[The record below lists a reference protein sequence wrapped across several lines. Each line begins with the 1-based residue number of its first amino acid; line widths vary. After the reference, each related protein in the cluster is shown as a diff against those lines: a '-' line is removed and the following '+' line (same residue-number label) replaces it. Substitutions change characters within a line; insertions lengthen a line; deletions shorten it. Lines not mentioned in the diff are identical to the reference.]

1 MKRFEK
7 TKFYTAENSYQ
18 WVRSIGQYWKIRAID
33 VLMWCVVLDVLFFVV
48 SFLFFLGSSFV
59 GYLFFLFFVSLLI
72 LFSMAELL
80 KHSITCRVCGY
91 RPSKSKKTGKAI
103 SALLVDDRLLKLE
116 QCPDCW
122 FQNSQKV
129 NELEESRTDEADV
142 SQ

>member
-1 MKRFEK
+1 
-7 TKFYTAENSYQ
+7 
-18 WVRSIGQYWKIRAID
+18 VGQYWKIRAID